1 MSVQRTSVARV
12 AVSPASRYLQQLAQ
26 HFAHK
31 VDVEQTKTATR
42 VNLSYGYFEL
52 STDGNDTL
60 IMRTFA
66 DTDEHCKRLEHVAA
80 SHLERFA
87 FRDPPVIVWSEGE

>member
-1 MSVQRTSVARV
+1 MSAQLTSVARV
-12 AVSPASRYLQQLAQ
+12 VVSPASRYLQQLAQ

-31 VDVEQTKTATR
+31 VDVEQTKTAAK
-42 VNLSYGYFEL
+42 VILSYGHFEL
-52 STDGNDTL
+52 STDGDDTL

-66 DTDEHCKRLEHVAA
+66 DTDEHRKRLEHVAA

-87 FRDPPVIVWSEGE
+87 FRDPPEIAWSEDG

>member
-1 MSVQRTSVARV
+1 MSAQLTSTARV
-12 AVSPASRYLQQLAQ
+12 ALSPASRYLQQLAQ

-31 VDVEQTKTATR
+31 VDVEQTKATAKVT
-42 VNLSYGYFEL
+42 LSYGYFEL
-52 STDGNDTL
+52 STEGEDTL

-66 DTDEHCKRLEHVAA
+66 DTDEHLKRLEHVAA

-87 FRDPPVIVWSEGE
+87 FRDPPEITWSEAE